1 MKKSVLCAM
10 LTIVLSIGSVFA
22 EVPSFSLEATNL
34 PHTFSGQMT
43 LNLQAIWQNLPLS
56 GVMTKLEYNLTW
68 ENRPSDFQLFYQGQ
82 KKENQIS
89 QNLFRSNEKVNFP
102 IQVVYSGGES
112 SSINFRLKDEQD
124 KTLADTTV
132 ALLPLKCWTPID
144 FDEEKILSEITQ
156 NIKSDKQLSEQAPAN
171 VESPVVSKKV
181 NKRSFYKPL
190 LPIYANRQWTP
201 EFTQSYKWTLQKG
214 FFEDNVA
221 NHEDFLK
228 PMTRIELAQM
238 IVSLAEIIWQEP
250 NIEKKCEFTDLKWTP
265 EATKAAAELV
275 CQFDIMGINQDMTP
289 LKNFNPDE
297 IVTRDQLTT
306 VISRIIR
313 REKYNQGGKTFY
325 EKHIEKLAEEW
336 LLTDSSPSDKKA
348 SDTTPN
354 LVEVKGIFYL
364 LLQRAEKKNLITI
377 PNPVVEETTVVPN
390 QTEEK
395 SWRKLW

>member
-10 LTIVLSIGSVFA
+10 LTAVVGMGLASA
-22 EVPSFSLEATNL
+22 EMPTFSLEATNL

-56 GVMTKLEYNLTW
+56 GMMTKLEYDLTW
-68 ENRPSDFQLFYQGQ
+68 QNRPSDFQLFYQEQ

-89 QNLFRSNEKVNFP
+89 QNLFHASEKVNFP
-102 IQVVYSGGES
+102 IQVVYSGVDS
-112 SSINFRLKDEQD
+112 SLINFSLKDEQN
-124 KTLADTTV
+124 KTLANTTV

-144 FDEEKILSEITQ
+144 FDEDKILKEVAQ
-156 NIKSDKQLSEQAPAN
+156 NNKIVSQETPENLQSPLVSDKTN
-171 VESPVVSKKV
+171 KK
-181 NKRSFYKPL
+181 SFYKPL
-190 LPIYANRQWTP
+190 LPIYANWQWTP
-201 EFTQSYKWTLQKG
+201 ELKLSYEWAIQKG
-214 FFEDNVA
+214 FFENNEI
-221 NHEDFLK
+221 NHQSFLK

-238 IVSLAEIIWQEP
+238 IIALTEVTWQEP
-250 NIEKKCEFTDLKWTP
+250 NIEKKCEFADLKWAP
-265 EATKAAAELV
+265 EATRVAAQLV
-275 CQFDIMGINQDMTP
+275 CQFDIMGINQDLTP

-336 LLTDSSPSDKKA
+336 LLTNSSPSDKKA

-364 LLQRAEKKNLITI
+364 LLQRAEKKNLIAI
-377 PNPVVEETTVVPN
+377 PNPVVEETTVVPT

-395 SWRKLW
+395 SWRKL

>member
-89 QNLFRSNEKVNFP
+89 QNLFHSNEKVNFP
-102 IQVVYSGGES
+102 IQLLYSGVES
-112 SSINFRLKDEQD
+112 SSISFRLKDEQD
-124 KTLADTTV
+124 KTLTNTTV
-132 ALLPLKCWTPID
+132 ALLPLQCWNPID
-144 FDEEKILSEITQ
+144 FDEDKILKEVAQ
-156 NIKSDKQLSEQAPAN
+156 NNKIVTEENAENLQSS
-171 VESPVVSKKV
+171 VVSEKTNKK
-181 NKRSFYKPL
+181 SFYKPF
-190 LPIYANRQWTP
+190 LPIYANWQWTP
-201 EFTQSYKWTLQKG
+201 EVERSYEWAIQKEYFENNEINHQS
-214 FFEDNVA
+214 
-221 NHEDFLK
+221 FLK

-238 IVSLAEIIWQEP
+238 IVALTEVTWQEP
-250 NIEKKCEFTDLKWTP
+250 NIEKKCEFADLKWAP
-265 EATKAAAELV
+265 EATRVAAQLV
-275 CQFDIMGINQDMTP
+275 CQFDIMGINQDVSP
-289 LKNFNPDE
+289 LKNFDPDE

-313 REKYNQGGKTFY
+313 RSKYNQGGKTFY
-325 EKHIEKLAEEW
+325 ERHIEKLVEEG
-336 LLTDSSPSDKKA
+336 LLAGTAPNGKKIT
-348 SDTTPN
+348 DTTPN
-354 LVEVKGIFYL
+354 LVEAKGIFYL
-364 LLQRAEKKNLITI
+364 LLQRAEKKNLIAI
-377 PNPVVEETTVVPN
+377 PNLIAEETTVVPT

-395 SWRKLW
+395 SWRKVW